1 MDKGVQFK
9 GGYIMI
15 TIGCVGNDNY
25 IQAVNQEK
33 MNNFNARYALEH
45 PSREAEAKESVMSK
59 IMSYLRKAA

>member
-1 MDKGVQFK
+1 
-9 GGYIMI
+9 MI

-45 PSREAEAKESVMSK
+45 PSREAEAKETIMSK